1 MKRLLQSVQIGL
13 NCGRRQT
20 CVEFP
25 LNQVIRAAVIAD
37 NNSMLKNEIRILI
50 VDDDAVFGA
59 TIREALAREGY
70 NAIHVLKPDDALAQL
85 KVHAVSLAIIDCML
99 PKMNGRDLAV
109 KMEEESSGLPRILMS
124 GIFRDKNFVRES
136 LAKTGAKSFLS
147 KPFDIDEL
155 IRQVNEAVGHLVD
168 IPVSPVVGLMTMTA
182 ATPGE
187 RLAAINKSETL
198 HGYELPWVFA
208 TLMHK
213 HISGLLII
221 NADGEPSSV
230 GFKQG
235 EIIQVTNRDQKSYFG
250 VLLVEHGFI
259 EQDEL
264 DAAMELTASAKKL
277 GERLV
282 DANLLSPHAISIVM
296 AEQQGIRLGRIVGN
310 NSVKISFMENDDL
323 KEEASIDI
331 HMLNDIFNDW
341 VTSKF
346 PADWIKT
353 FYTPWVRHK
362 VTIGPDYGNANR
374 TMSGPAVL
382 RASRMLS
389 QIAKNPTL
397 EALQGDSG
405 LSDDEFFPAFHNLV
419 LGGCVRFGEEL
430 KTTDVQVQRK
440 RLKKLEVDLDRQNY
454 FERMGVS
461 PKAKDVEI
469 KRAYHELAKTIH
481 PDRLGKEAP
490 MDIRDSARK
499 CFNMIQEAHETLS
512 NQASRENYV
521 LELEQGRAEK
531 IIEAEEMMEQ
541 ARACLTKGDVRRAR
555 EMLEEAV
562 THVPMTTDLRLLLM
576 WSQIKSSGGDKD
588 TELVARMKDQ
598 LSAVPPEDRHNSIY
612 FFVKGLM
619 LKATGDFEGAKRA
632 LDQSIGIEPNFIDA
646 KRELNVLSLQA
657 GRADKPID
665 LLKGDLKDV
674 LGALLGGKK
683 RK

>member
-1 MKRLLQSVQIGL
+1 
-13 NCGRRQT
+13 
-20 CVEFP
+20 
-25 LNQVIRAAVIAD
+25 
-37 NNSMLKNEIRILI
+37 MLKNEIRVLI
-50 VDDDAVFGA
+50 VDDDSVFGA
-59 TIREALAREGY
+59 TIKEALTREGY
-70 NAIHVLKPDDALAQL
+70 NAIHVAKPDDALSQL
-85 KVHAVSLAIIDCML
+85 KVHSVNLAIIDCML

-109 KMEEESSGLPRILMS
+109 KMEEESNGLPRILMS

-147 KPFDIDEL
+147 KPFDIEEL
-155 IRQVNEAVGHLVD
+155 IRHVNEAVGHLID
-168 IPVSPVVGLMTMTA
+168 IPVSPVVELMTLGVT
-182 ATPGE
+182 TPGE
-187 RLAAINKSETL
+187 RLSAINKSETI

-213 HISGLLII
+213 NISGLLVI

-259 EQDEL
+259 EQEEL

-310 NSVKISFMENDDL
+310 NSVKIAFMDNEDL
-323 KEEASIDI
+323 REEASIDVP
-331 HMLNDIFNDW
+331 MLNDIFNDW

-353 FYTPWVRHK
+353 FYTPWVRNK
-362 VTIGPDYGNANR
+362 VTKGPDYSDSNR

-382 RASRMLS
+382 RASRMLNLIS
-389 QIAKNPTL
+389 KNPTL
-397 EALQGDSG
+397 EALQIESG

-419 LGGCVRFGEEL
+419 LGGCIRFGEEL

-440 RLKKLEVDLDRQNY
+440 RLQKLEKDLERQNY

-461 PKAKDVEI
+461 PKAKDIEI

-481 PDRLGKEAP
+481 PDRLAKDAP
-490 MDIRDSARK
+490 IDIRDSARK
-499 CFNMIQEAHETLS
+499 CFNMIQEAHEVLS

-531 IIEAEEMMEQ
+531 ILEAEEMMEQ
-541 ARACLTKGDVRRAR
+541 ARACLTKGDIRRAR
-555 EMLEEAV
+555 EMLESALEG
-562 THVPMTTDLRLLLM
+562 VPMTTDFRLLLM
-576 WSQIKSSGGDKD
+576 WSQIKSTGADKD
-588 TELVARMKDQ
+588 THLVAKLKDQ
-598 LSAVPPEDRHNSIY
+598 LSAIPPEDRHNSVY
-612 FFVKGLM
+612 FFVKGLV
-619 LKATGDFEGAKRA
+619 LKAAGDFDGARRSLEQA
-632 LDQSIGIEPNFIDA
+632 VGIEPNFVDA

-657 GRADKPID
+657 GRADKPVD

-674 LGALLGGKK
+674 LGALLGGKR

>member
-1 MKRLLQSVQIGL
+1 M
-13 NCGRRQT
+13 
-20 CVEFP
+20 
-25 LNQVIRAAVIAD
+25 AD
-37 NNSMLKNEIRILI
+37 NNSMLKNEIRVLI

-59 TIREALAREGY
+59 TVREALSREGY
-70 NAIHVLKPDDALAQL
+70 NAIHVMKTDDAMAQL
-85 KVHAVSLAIIDCML
+85 KVHAVNLAIIDCML

-109 KMEEESSGLPRILMS
+109 KMEEESAGMPRILMS

-136 LAKTGAKSFLS
+136 LAKTGAKSFLT
-147 KPFDIDEL
+147 KPFEMAEL
-155 IRQVNEAVGHLVD
+155 LRQVNEAVGHLVD
-168 IPVSPVVGLMTMTA
+168 IPVSPVVELMTLSQVTH
-182 ATPGE
+182 GE
-187 RLAAINKSETL
+187 RISAINKSETI

-213 HISGLLII
+213 NISGLLVI

-259 EQDEL
+259 EQEEL
-264 DAAMELTASAKKL
+264 DAAMELTTSAKKL

-310 NSVKISFMENDDL
+310 NSVKISFIENDDL
-323 KEEASIDI
+323 REEASIDI

-346 PADWIKT
+346 PANWIKT
-353 FYTPWVRHK
+353 FYMPWVRNK
-362 VTIGPDYGNANR
+362 VTKGPDYSDMNR

-382 RASRMLS
+382 RASRMLKELS
-389 QIAKNPTL
+389 KNPTL
-397 EALQGDSG
+397 EALQMDSG

-419 LGGCVRFGEEL
+419 LGGCIRFGEEL

-440 RLKKLEVDLDRQNY
+440 RLKKLEVDLERQNY

-461 PKAKDVEI
+461 PRAKDIEI

-481 PDRLGKEAP
+481 PDRLAKDAP
-490 MDIRDSARK
+490 MDIRDLARK
-499 CFNMIQEAHETLS
+499 CFNMIQEAHEVLS
-512 NQASRENYV
+512 NQASRDNYV

-531 IIEAEEMMEQ
+531 IIESEQMMEQ
-541 ARACLTKGDVRRAR
+541 ARACLAKGDIRRAR
-555 EMLEEAV
+555 EMLEDAV

-576 WSQIKSSGGDKD
+576 WAKIKTSGGDKD
-588 TELVARMKDQ
+588 TEMVAKMKDE
-598 LSAVPPEDRHNSIY
+598 LSAVPPEDRHNAVY
-612 FFVKGLM
+612 FFVKGLVQ
-619 LKATGDFEGAKRA
+619 KASADFDGARRSLEQA
-632 LDQSIGIEPNFIDA
+632 VGIESNFLDA

-657 GRADKPID
+657 GKADKPVD

-683 RK
+683 RLK

>member
-1 MKRLLQSVQIGL
+1 
-13 NCGRRQT
+13 
-20 CVEFP
+20 
-25 LNQVIRAAVIAD
+25 
-37 NNSMLKNEIRILI
+37 MLKNEIRILI

-59 TIREALAREGY
+59 TIKEALVREGF
-70 NAIHVLKPDDALAQL
+70 NAIHVTKPDDALSQL
-85 KVHAVSLAIIDCML
+85 KVHSVNLAIIDCML
-99 PKMNGRDLAV
+99 PKMNGRDLAI
-109 KMEEESSGLPRILMS
+109 KMEEESNGLPRILMS

-147 KPFDIDEL
+147 KPFEIDEL
-155 IRQVNEAVGHLVD
+155 IRHTHEAVGHLVD
-168 IPVSPVVGLMTMTA
+168 IPVSPVVELMTMSVT
-182 ATPGE
+182 TPGE

-213 HISGLLII
+213 HISGLLVI

-230 GFKQG
+230 GFKHG

-259 EQDEL
+259 EQEEL

-310 NSVKISFMENDDL
+310 NSVKISFLESDDL
-323 KEEASIDI
+323 KEEASIDVP
-331 HMLNDIFNDW
+331 MLNDIFNDW

-346 PADWIKT
+346 AVDWIKT
-353 FYTPWVRHK
+353 FYTPWVRNK
-362 VTIGPDYGNANR
+362 VTKGPDYSDSNR

-382 RASRMLS
+382 RASRMINLIS
-389 QIAKNPTL
+389 KNPTL
-397 EALQGDSG
+397 EALQIESS

-430 KTTDVQVQRK
+430 KTTDMQVQRK
-440 RLKKLEVDLDRQNY
+440 RLQKLEKDLERQNY

-461 PKAKDVEI
+461 PKAKEVEI

-481 PDRLGKEAP
+481 PDRMPKDAP
-490 MDIRDSARK
+490 IDIRDSARK
-499 CFNMIQEAHETLS
+499 CFNMIQEAQEVLS

-531 IIEAEEMMEQ
+531 ILEAEEMMEQ
-541 ARACLTKGDVRRAR
+541 ARACLTKGDIRRAR
-555 EMLEEAV
+555 EMLENAV
-562 THVPMTTDLRLLLM
+562 DSVPMTTDFRLLLM
-576 WSQIKSSGGDKD
+576 WSQIKSSGADKD
-588 TELVARMKDQ
+588 TGLVAKLKDQ
-598 LSAVPPEDRHNSIY
+598 LSAVPPEDRHNAVY
-612 FFVKGLM
+612 FFVKGLV
-619 LKATGDFEGAKRA
+619 LKAAADFDGARRA
-632 LDQSIGIEPNFIDA
+632 LEQAVGIEPNFVDA

-657 GRADKPID
+657 GRADKAVD

-674 LGALLGGKK
+674 LGALLGKK
-683 RK
+683 RR